1 VVGAAALTALPQL
14 LTVFKDYEMVVLG
27 AVMMGTMIFMPK
39 GLVPTLAA
47 AIGGRRDGNGARAA
61 DRPAAAR
68 GAAAEPRG

>member
-1 VVGAAALTALPQL
+1 
-14 LTVFKDYEMVVLG
+14 MVVLG

-47 AIGGRRDGNGARAA
+47 AFGGRRDGGASAQPA
-61 DRPAAAR
+61 DRPVDRPAGTP

>member
-1 VVGAAALTALPQL
+1 
-14 LTVFKDYEMVVLG
+14 MVVLG

-47 AIGGRRDGNGARAA
+47 AIGGRRDGNGARTA